1 MAKTDTAA
9 QEAEPESVADDG
21 AAIAPEAV
29 AELQGA
35 VELVDVRTDEEYTA
49 GHIDGAR
56 QIPLERLQEGAAELD
71 RSRRLVLY
79 CRSGDRS
86 GMAAEAFRA
95 SGWDAVSMAG
105 GLMAWAEAGR
115 PLEPEGGVVADR
127 KHLPG
132 H

>member
-56 QIPLERLQEGAAELD
+56 HIPLERLQEGAAELD

-105 GLMAWAEAGR
+105 GLMAWAEAGL
-115 PLEPEGGVVADR
+115 PLEPEGGEVADR